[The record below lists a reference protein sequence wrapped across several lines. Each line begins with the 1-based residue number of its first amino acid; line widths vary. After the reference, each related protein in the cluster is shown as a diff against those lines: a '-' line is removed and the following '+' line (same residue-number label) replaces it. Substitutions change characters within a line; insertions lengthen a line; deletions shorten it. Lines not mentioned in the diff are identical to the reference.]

1 MTLRHLEV
9 FNALIEAGSVSR
21 AAERLNLTQPAV
33 SIALGNLEANL
44 GFRLFHRDRGYFAP
58 TGEAM
63 LLHAEVAQSLL
74 ALARI
79 DRRAQEIRSGSAGGV
94 TIATNGVLAVNFL
107 PQLIAGYHHD
117 NPGTRVE
124 MRVHSSRQISTWV
137 SGRQIDIGLIDTPV
151 PVAGVHAEVFR
162 MECVCIMR
170 DSDPLADETVVRPQS
185 LLGRAVV
192 AILGDHMVDRQLDRY
207 LSDAGVAVERNT
219 SSYYFAIARNL
230 VAAGAGLALIDPIN
244 ARASLGDGV
253 IWRPFAPRVDTEI
266 AMITAKDQP
275 QGAATAM
282 IVERIRDRLNE
293 LGAPSVADPPLA
305 TGKTGA

>member
-1 MTLRHLEV
+1 MQIKLRHLEV

-33 SIALGNLEANL
+33 SIALSNLEADL

-79 DRRAQEIRSGSAGGV
+79 EQRAHEIRTGAAGGV
-94 TIATNGVLAVNFL
+94 SIATNGVLAINFL
-107 PQLIAGYHHD
+107 PELIAHYHAD

-151 PVAGVHAEVFR
+151 PVAGVNSEAFLL
-162 MECVCIMR
+162 ECVCIMR
-170 DSDPLADETVVRPQS
+170 ADDPLAAETVICPE
-185 LLGRAVV
+185 LLKGRSVI
-192 AILGDHMVDRQLDRY
+192 AILGDHMVDRQLDRL
-207 LSDAGVAVERNT
+207 LSEAGVTIERNT
-219 SSYYFAIARNL
+219 TGSYFAIARKL
-230 VAAGAGLALIDPIN
+230 VAAGNGVALIDPIN
-244 ARASLGDGV
+244 ALAPLGDGV
-253 IWRPFAPRVDTEI
+253 VWRRFVPRVDTEI
-266 AMITAKDQP
+266 AMLTAKDLP
-275 QGAATAM
+275 LSAATRM
-282 IVERIRDRLNE
+282 IVSRIREGLNRGARLPE
-293 LGAPSVADPPLA
+293 S
-305 TGKTGA
+305 